1 MRTHDVYS
9 ELFLSNYTQ
18 SLLVNNLI
26 PFSFVFKKNYSMRA
40 HNISPR
46 LFVSNDTHSL
56 WVNKLVPSLFALKK
70 NLQHPHPWCLPSTPT
85 TLCIKR
91 HPVLVS
97 EQARSFFVCLKKKQ
111 FESGLGQPPHPFLHV
126 LAMHR
131 PWSIILVMFISHH
144 PCPMRIMIV
153 YLLVS
158 PCLCPMRKRCSLI
171 PHLLR
176 DMNLYPLVSF
186 VST

>member
-18 SLLVNNLI
+18 SLLVNNLV
-26 PFSFVFKKNYSMRA
+26 PFSFVFKKNYSMRT

-56 WVNKLVPSLFALKK
+56 WVNKLVPSLF
-70 NLQHPHPWCLPSTPT
+70 
-85 TLCIKR
+85 
-91 HPVLVS
+91 
-97 EQARSFFVCLKKKQ
+97 VCLKKKQ

-126 LAMHR
+126 LAVHR

-144 PCPMRIMIV
+144 PCPMRIV

-158 PCLCPMRKRCSLI
+158 PCLCPMRKRSSLI

-176 DMNLYPLVSF
+176 DMNSYPLVSSRF
-186 VST
+186 NIMQFCIILPCTVPVHL